1 MILENVLTLFL
12 KSTRKTRNK
21 KDYRLFVLLYCI
33 LVKNGKNCLHKK
45 LFKLIRYSGVKHVSF
60 STVRTRLSKRAGGN
74 IDAPCCKVI
83 NILCLVG

>member
-1 MILENVLTLFL
+1 M
-12 KSTRKTRNK
+12 KNK
-21 KDYRLFVLLYCI
+21 K
-33 LVKNGKNCLHKK
+33 KNCLHKK
-45 LFKLIRYSGVKHVSF
+45 LFKSIHYSGVKHVSF